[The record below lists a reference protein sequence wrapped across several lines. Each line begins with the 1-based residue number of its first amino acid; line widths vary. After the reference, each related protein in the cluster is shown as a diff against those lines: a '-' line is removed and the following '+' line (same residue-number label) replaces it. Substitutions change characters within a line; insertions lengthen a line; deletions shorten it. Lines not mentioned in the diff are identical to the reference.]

1 MNGDAGCVSP
11 FLTLEALIMDH
22 GFRIGVF
29 KDVQKARHA
38 ISDVLSA
45 GFSKRAVMMIVSED
59 EREDA
64 GEAAFSDMTV
74 HPGDD
79 TKRAQFGGASGSAI
93 GAFCGSLLMYLLT
106 TGGTSRNISLGVGLA
121 LGGVIGMYAGSIT
134 AWWGFKNILKFLSLS
149 RESVRNRNHEYDNW
163 RSITAGALAGM
174 VGALAG
180 VIASYLLG
188 IPSIWYFVTGGLYA
202 AAMSL
207 VIGSLVGA
215 MCGRGMAPQ
224 SVGNW
229 EELID
234 GDHRILVS
242 VDCRGMS
249 EKLPMIESLLRNDGA
264 SRVREA

>member
-1 MNGDAGCVSP
+1 
-11 FLTLEALIMDH
+11 MDH

-64 GEAAFSDMTV
+64 GESAFADMTV

-79 TKRAQFGGASGSAI
+79 TKRAQFGGAAGSAI
-93 GAFCGSLLMYLLT
+93 GAFFGSFLMYLLT
-106 TGGTSRNISLGVGLA
+106 TGGTSKHISLGAGLA
-121 LGGVIGMYAGSIT
+121 IGGVIGMYAGSMT
-134 AWWGFKNILKFLSLS
+134 AWWGFKNILKILSLS
-149 RESVRNRNHEYDNW
+149 RESVRNRKHEFDNW
-163 RSITAGALAGM
+163 RSISAAAIAGM
-174 VGALAG
+174 MGSVAG

-188 IPSIWYFVTGGLYA
+188 IPSIWFFVTGGLYA

-207 VIGSLVGA
+207 VIGNLVGA
-215 MCGRGMAPQ
+215 MCGRGLAPQ
-224 SVGNW
+224 AVGDW

-249 EKLPMIESLLRNDGA
+249 EKLPMIENLLRDDGA